1 MQIDDV
7 PVNALR
13 AYKNNA
19 RVHTALQIDLIAKSI
34 KQCGFVNPII
44 ADANLVVVAG
54 HGRLEAAKSLGM
66 KTCPVIQV
74 SNLSDEQV
82 AAYRILDNRLA
93 ELSEF
98 DQDVL
103 RLEMEI
109 LQGLDLEDIGFD
121 DEFINEL
128 TEEKEEKDADLIDI
142 TSRTAEFFIS
152 ITGDLSQQCY
162 VLERLK
168 DLLSDVPDVEITIGK
183 INE

>member
-7 PVNALR
+7 PISKLR

-19 RVHTALQIDLIAKSI
+19 RVHTSSQIELIARSI
-34 KQCGFVNPII
+34 KQCGFINPII

-74 SNLSDEQV
+74 SNLSDEQI

-98 DQDVL
+98 DSEVL
-103 RLEMEI
+103 RLEMEKFK
-109 LQGLDLEDIGFD
+109 GLELGDMGFD

-128 TEEKEEKDADLIDI
+128 TDEKVEKDAELIDI

-152 ITGDLSQQCY
+152 ITGDLSQQGY

-168 DLLSDVPDVEITIGK
+168 KLLEDVPDVEITIGQL
-183 INE
+183 NE